1 MIVEEEMVKNTV
13 IVLLGLFIFL
23 GWVSFSFADAR
34 SYVWTYEYQ
43 TMPQGASEME
53 YYETVKVPDT
63 NDPAIKTLEHWLEY
77 EYGITNK
84 LDGAVYFM
92 WKTKDKRFEADT
104 KYDMTKLRF
113 RYRIG
118 EKGQL
123 PVDTLLYAEYKRSAR
138 HHDPHKIE
146 LKVILAK
153 DLGDFNLSYNQILN
167 QDLESDGITESEYA
181 LGLSY
186 KLNNNISLG
195 IESKGSYLS
204 DKYYFGPTVSV
215 RPGKFWVTAGFVSAL
230 HKRADD
236 LQARVIVGV
245 PF

>member
-1 MIVEEEMVKNTV
+1 MWKRI
-13 IVLLGLFIFL
+13 LGFGLFFFVIGVRFAL
-23 GWVSFSFADAR
+23 ADAR

-43 TMPQGASEME
+43 TMPKGKAEVE

-77 EYGITNK
+77 EYGITDR
-84 LDGAVYFM
+84 LDTAIYFM

-104 KYDMTKLRF
+104 KFDMTKLRF

-118 EKGQL
+118 EKEEL
-123 PVDTLLYAEYKRSAR
+123 PLDTLLYAEYKRPAR

-153 DLGDFNLSYNQILN
+153 DIGKVNLSYNQILN

-181 LGLSY
+181 LGASY
-186 KLNNNISLG
+186 KVNDYIRLG
-195 IESKGSYLS
+195 MESKGSYLS
-204 DKYYFGPTVSV
+204 DKYYFGPTVSF
-215 RPGKFWVTAGFVSAL
+215 RTSQFWASAGFVSAM